1 MIKRSIALLCILV
14 LLTIPIDTHAAVP
27 VYQGSATVT
36 LNDGMPVFAAEDY
49 TGEAYIHYEPLDKW
63 QRAVKVTACL
73 GPETLAQAG
82 RTAMQSIEPSGWQK
96 DAYDFIPGFNLY
108 QRCHLVGDQLGGAEI
123 EENLV
128 TGTQYLNIVG
138 MLPTETLVADYIH
151 RTGNHVLYRVW
162 PYFKTGNLVCEG
174 LQIEAMSV
182 EDEEI
187 RINIYCFNVQPG
199 VSIDYRTGVSALA
212 RTAAELAYTEKTEAD
227 LAVTVRSDQLTYVL
241 NTNTHKFHYPDCSS
255 VKDIKPKNYQETTLS
270 RDELISQGY
279 KPCKRCNP

>member
-1 MIKRSIALLCILV
+1 MFKKTVAFLLAILF
-14 LLTIPIDTHAAVP
+14 LLTPFSTFASVP
-27 VYQGSATVT
+27 VYNGAANCEINNGV
-36 LNDGMPVFAAEDY
+36 PVFAVEDF

-82 RTAMQSIEPSGWQK
+82 RTSMQSIEPSGWQK
-96 DAYDFIPGFNLY
+96 DTYDFIPGFNLY

-138 MLPTETLVADYIH
+138 MLPTETLVAEYIQ

-162 PYFKTGNLVCEG
+162 PYYKTGNLVCEG

-212 RTAAELAYTEKTEAD
+212 RTSADLAYTEKTDAD
-227 LAVTVRSDQLTYVL
+227 LAGTVMSDQLTYVL
-241 NTNTHKFHYPDCSS
+241 NTNTKRFHIPTCSS
-255 VKDIKPKNYQETTLS
+255 VKDIKPKNYQESTLT
-270 RDELISQGY
+270 REELIDLGY
-279 KPCKRCNP
+279 KPCGRCNP